1 MELIACRRC
10 KKMMPNQMANC
21 PSCGIPQ
28 KVGGDDMDGFLH
40 YALMPLKKY
49 TDFSERARRKEF
61 WFFFLFQWLVV
72 AVLQVISPVL
82 GAIASIIFFVPMIAV
97 GVRRLHDIDKSGWW
111 VLLWLIPIIGWIIL
125 IVWACREGDFGPN
138 RFGSDPK
145 ES

>member
-49 TDFSERARRKEF
+49 TDFSGRARRKEF
-61 WFFFLFQWLVV
+61 WLFSLFELI
-72 AVLQVISPVL
+72 VLTLAQVILPL
-82 GAIASIIFFVPMIAV
+82 YFIASILLFLPTIAV

-111 VLLWLIPIIGWIIL
+111 LLLWFVPVIGGIIL
-125 IVWACREGDFGPN
+125 IVWACREGESGPN

-145 ES
+145 EA